1 MYGFV
6 LDHKVS
12 SKSLG
17 IRFCAP
23 VEIPTATM
31 GIEDIEVSGRAGS
44 LTRFKGWQDSEITLK
59 LAVRG
64 GLEAYRKAAHALT
77 GAHTIGFSGEPGMF
91 RYLKHVRISSAL
103 PSLSTWVL
111 FEAELCC
118 QPFTYLE
125 TGLKQL
131 TLSASGTIINPGL
144 LASDPV
150 ITVFGTGELKLKIND
165 TALIVSAP
173 SGQLTIDSP
182 RLTAHV
188 AGKTQT
194 DGISGPFPQ
203 LSPGANHIGLGTGI
217 SRIEVK
223 GNWRT
228 L

>member
-23 VEIPTATM
+23 VEIPATAM
-31 GIEDIEVSGRAGS
+31 GIDDIEVSGRAGS

-77 GAHTIGFSGEPGMF
+77 AAHTIGFSGEPGMF

-103 PSLSTWVL
+103 PSLSTWIM

-150 ITVFGTGELKLKIND
+150 LLFLV
-165 TALIVSAP
+165 
-173 SGQLTIDSP
+173 
-182 RLTAHV
+182 
-188 AGKTQT
+188 
-194 DGISGPFPQ
+194 
-203 LSPGANHIGLGTGI
+203 PG
-217 SRIEVK
+217 S
-223 GNWRT
+223 
-228 L
+228 

>member
-23 VEIPTATM
+23 VEIPATAM
-31 GIEDIEVSGRAGS
+31 GIDDIEVSGRAGS

-77 GAHTIGFSGEPGMF
+77 AAHTIGFSGEPGMF

-103 PSLSTWVL
+103 PSLSTWIM

-131 TLSASGTIINPGL
+131 TLNASGTIINPGL

-150 ITVFGTGELKLKIND
+150 ITVFGTRELKLKIND

-188 AGKTQT
+188 AGKTHT
-194 DGISGPFPQ
+194 DGISGPFPH
-203 LSPGANHIGLGTGI
+203 LSSGTNHIELGTGI
-217 SRIEVK
+217 SRIEIQ

>member
-23 VEIPTATM
+23 VEIPATAM
-31 GIEDIEVSGRAGS
+31 GIDDIEVSGRAGS

-64 GLEAYRKAAHALT
+64 GLEAYRKAAYALT

-103 PSLSTWVL
+103 PSLATWVM

-118 QPFTYLE
+118 EPFTYLE

-131 TLSASGTIINPGL
+131 TLSASGTISNPGL

-165 TALIVSAP
+165 TALIVCAP

-203 LSPGANHIGLGTGI
+203 LSPGANHIELGTGI
-217 SRIEVK
+217 SRIEAQ

>member
-31 GIEDIEVSGRAGS
+31 GIEDIEVSGRAGT
-44 LTRFKGWQDSEITLK
+44 LTRLKGWQDGEITLK

-64 GLEAYRKAAHALT
+64 GLEAFRKAAHALT

-91 RYLKHVRISSAL
+91 RYLKHVKISPAL
-103 PSLSTWVL
+103 GSLSTWVM
-111 FEAELCC
+111 FETELCC

-131 TLSASGTIINPGL
+131 TLNASGTINNPGL

-150 ITVFGTGELKLKIND
+150 ITVFGTGELELKIND

-182 RLTAHV
+182 RLTAHF

-194 DGISGPFPQ
+194 DGISGVFPQ
-203 LSPGANHIGLGTGI
+203 LSPGTNHIKLGTGI

>member
-23 VEIPTATM
+23 VEIPATAM
-31 GIEDIEVSGRAGS
+31 GIDDIEVSGRAGS
-44 LTRFKGWQDSEITLK
+44 LTRFKGWQDSEIALK

-77 GAHTIGFSGEPGMF
+77 AAHTIGFSGEPGMF

-103 PSLSTWVL
+103 PSLSTWIM

-131 TLSASGTIINPGL
+131 TLNASGTIINPGL

-150 ITVFGTGELKLKIND
+150 ITVFGTRELKLKIND

-194 DGISGPFPQ
+194 DGISGPFPH
-203 LSPGANHIGLGTGI
+203 LSPGTNHIELGTGI
-217 SRIEVK
+217 SRIEIQ

>member
-12 SKSLG
+12 SKSLD

-23 VEIPTATM
+23 VEIPTAAM
-31 GIEDIEVSGRAGS
+31 GVDDIEVSGRAGS

-64 GLEAYRKAAHALT
+64 GLDAFRKAAYALT

-91 RYLKHVRISSAL
+91 RYLKHVKISPVL
-103 PSLSTWVL
+103 PSLSTWVM

-118 QPFTYLE
+118 EPFTYLE
-125 TGLKQL
+125 TGLKRL
-131 TLSASGTIINPGL
+131 TLSGSGTIINPGL

-150 ITVFGTGELKLKIND
+150 ITVFGTGELELKIND
-165 TALIVSAP
+165 TALMVCAP

-194 DGISGPFPQ
+194 DGISGVFPQ
-203 LSPGANHIGLGTGI
+203 LSPGANHIELGTGI
-217 SRIEVK
+217 SRIEAQ

>member
-23 VEIPTATM
+23 VEIPTAAM
-31 GIEDIEVSGRAGS
+31 GIDDIEVSGRAGS
-44 LTRFKGWQDSEITLK
+44 LTRFKGWQDGEITLK

-64 GLEAYRKAAHALT
+64 GLEAFRKAAHALT

-91 RYLKHVRISSAL
+91 RYLKHVKISPAV
-103 PSLSTWVL
+103 PSLSTWVM

-131 TLSASGTIINPGL
+131 TLNASGTISNPGL

-150 ITVFGTGELKLKIND
+150 ITVFGTGELELKIND
-165 TALIVSAP
+165 TALIVCAP
-173 SGQLTIDSP
+173 SGQLTIDTT

-203 LSPGANHIGLGTGI
+203 LSPGTNHIGLGTGI
-217 SRIEVK
+217 SRIEAQ

>member
-23 VEIPTATM
+23 VEIPATAM
-31 GIEDIEVSGRAGS
+31 GIDDIEVSGRAGS

-77 GAHTIGFSGEPGMF
+77 AAHTIGFSGEPGMF

-103 PSLSTWVL
+103 PSLSTWIM

-131 TLSASGTIINPGL
+131 TLNASGTIINPGL

-150 ITVFGTGELKLKIND
+150 ITVFGTRELKLKKND

-194 DGISGPFPQ
+194 DGISGPFPH
-203 LSPGANHIGLGTGI
+203 LSPGTNHIELGTGI
-217 SRIEVK
+217 SRIEIQ

>member
-23 VEIPTATM
+23 VEIPATAM
-31 GIEDIEVSGRAGS
+31 GIDDIEVSGRAGS

-77 GAHTIGFSGEPGMF
+77 AAHTIGFSGEPGMF

-103 PSLSTWVL
+103 PSLSTWVM

-118 QPFTYLE
+118 EPFTYLE

-131 TLSASGTIINPGL
+131 TLSASGTISNPGL

-165 TALIVSAP
+165 IALIVCAP

-194 DGISGPFPQ
+194 DGISGFFPQ
-203 LSPGANHIGLGTGI
+203 LSPGANHIELGTGI

>member
-1 MYGFV
+1 M
-6 LDHKVS
+6 
-12 SKSLG
+12 
-17 IRFCAP
+17 
-23 VEIPTATM
+23 
-31 GIEDIEVSGRAGS
+31 
-44 LTRFKGWQDSEITLK
+44 
-59 LAVRG
+59 
-64 GLEAYRKAAHALT
+64 
-77 GAHTIGFSGEPGMF
+77 
-91 RYLKHVRISSAL
+91 
-103 PSLSTWVL
+103 

-150 ITVFGTGELKLKIND
+150 ITVFGTGELELKIND
-165 TALIVSAP
+165 TALIVSAH

-182 RLTAHV
+182 RLVTHV

-203 LSPGANHIGLGTGI
+203 LCPGANHIELGTGI
-217 SRIEVK
+217 SRIEAQ